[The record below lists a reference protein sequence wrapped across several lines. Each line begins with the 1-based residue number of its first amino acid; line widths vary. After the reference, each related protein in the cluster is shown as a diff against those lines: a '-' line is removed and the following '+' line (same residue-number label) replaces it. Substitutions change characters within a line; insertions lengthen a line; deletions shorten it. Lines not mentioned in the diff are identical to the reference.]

1 MLRAPSHTALG
12 ATVLDGGSCSFLV
25 WAPFAQKVDLQ
36 IEEPAPRRIPMERL
50 ERGYFHCS
58 ATDVRPGAKYT
69 FRLDDTKQ
77 RPDPASR
84 YQPLGV
90 HGPSQ
95 VCCPKFPWSDSHWKG
110 TPLASAIFYEA
121 HVGTFTPAGTFDA
134 IIPRL
139 RELKSLGV
147 TMLELMPIAQFPGER
162 NWGYDG
168 VYPYAVQNSYGGP
181 DGLKRLVD
189 ACHKTHLGIALDVV
203 YNQLGPEGNYFGDF
217 GPYFTDRY
225 RTPWG
230 NAINF
235 DGPGSDEVRRYFIEN
250 ALYWISEFHVDA
262 LRLDAIHA
270 IVDASA
276 KPFLVELTAQ
286 VHESAART
294 GRIIH
299 VIAESD
305 RNDPRTVQPQDAGGF
320 GFDALWNDDFHHALH
335 SQITGERDGYYED
348 FGSIGDIAKAYSEG
362 FVYSGQ
368 YSRSRRRNHGDS
380 SRELAPHRFL
390 VFSQNH
396 DQIGNRA
403 AGERLAQIV
412 SFEALKLAA
421 GTFLLSPFVPLLFMG
436 EEYAE
441 SSPFQYFVSHGDED
455 LIHNVREGRR
465 KEFEQFKWRD
475 SVPDPQAPETFLRSK
490 IHWEQ
495 RKQGQHGVLLAF
507 YQELLTLRRN
517 VPALSP
523 SAQQDTCVPV
533 SDPSALIV
541 ERSRG
546 ADRALIFFN
555 FGSSPARLAY
565 SIPTGIWN
573 KQLDSAD
580 PQWGGTGSGMPS
592 VLDSKGPVTLDLP
605 ATSFSLFRLAE
616 GGSY

>member
-1 MLRAPSHTALG
+1 MPDAPSGLALG
-12 ATVLDGGSCSFLV
+12 ATPLNDGSCSFLV
-25 WAPFAQKVDLQ
+25 WAPFAQQMELQ
-36 IEEPAPRRIPMERL
+36 IEEPTSRRIPMEQL

-58 ATDVRPGAKYT
+58 AAAVRPGTKYT
-69 FRLDDTKQ
+69 YRLNETKQ

-84 YQPLGV
+84 HQPLGV

-95 VCCPKFPWSDSHWKG
+95 VYCPRFPWSDSHWKG
-110 TPLASAIFYEA
+110 TLLASAVFYEV

-139 RELKSLGV
+139 QELKSLGV
-147 TMLELMPIAQFPGER
+147 TMLELMPVAQFPGER

-189 ACHKTHLGIALDVV
+189 ACHEAHLGIALDVV
-203 YNQLGPEGNYFGDF
+203 YNHLGPEGNYFGDF

-235 DGPGSDEVRRYFIEN
+235 DGPESDEVRRYFIEN

-276 KPFLVELTAQ
+276 KPFLVELTAE
-286 VHESAART
+286 VHEWATRT
-294 GRIIH
+294 GRVIH

-305 RNDPRTVQPQDAGGF
+305 RNDPHTVQPRETGGR
-320 GFDALWNDDFHHALH
+320 GLDALWNDDFHHALH

-348 FGSIGDIAKAYSEG
+348 FGSIHEIAKAYSEG

-368 YSRSRRRNHGDS
+368 YSRFRRRRHGDS

-412 SFEALKLAA
+412 PFESLKLAA
-421 GTFLLSPFVPLLFMG
+421 GAILLSPFVPLLFMG

-441 SSPFQYFVSHGDED
+441 TSPFQYFVSHGDED
-455 LIHNVREGRR
+455 LIHSVREGRR
-465 KEFEQFKWRD
+465 KEFERFKWRD
-475 SVPDPQAPETFLRSK
+475 SVPDPQSPETFLRSK

-507 YQELLTLRRN
+507 YGELLNLRRN

-523 SAQQDTCVPV
+523 PDKQGTRVTAF
-533 SDPSALIV
+533 DPSALIV

-555 FGSSPARLAY
+555 FGSSPARLTY
-565 SIPTGIWN
+565 SLTPGIWN
-573 KQLDSAD
+573 KQIDSAD
-580 PQWGGTGSGMPS
+580 PQWKGPGTATPS
-592 VLDSKGPVTLDLP
+592 VLDSKGPVTLDVP
-605 ATSFSLFRLAE
+605 ATSFSLFRLGE
-616 GGSY
+616 GGSH